1 LKARVSS
8 GKISPERHDREGFAM
23 SLKVNML
30 PPSVNNMSVRVF
42 VRALGLPFEEENVW
56 GQTQEEPYLSKYP
69 AGLTPTIESDEL
81 PKGVLGESCA
91 VMMYLASREGRD
103 DFYPTD
109 LGRRALV
116 DAANFYTM
124 SMLYPLL
131 ARATYPRLGFAGY
144 PGEVATSDAS
154 EEAKAAARKA
164 AEDALP
170 RILDTYRRFY
180 GTDGGFI
187 GGGDGPSIADIRL
200 ACTLE
205 FLAVADAELPEWAK
219 DYMRRVE
226 SALGEAYSEPAAD
239 VRAYVEQAMGQAVAA
254 G

>member
-1 LKARVSS
+1 M
-8 GKISPERHDREGFAM
+8 AM
-23 SLKVNML
+23 KLNML

-42 VRALGLPFEEENVW
+42 VRAVGLPVEEENVW

-69 AGLTPTIESDEL
+69 AGLTPTIESAEL

-103 DFYPTD
+103 DLYPTD
-109 LGRRALV
+109 LGRRAMV

-124 SMLYPLL
+124 SILYPLV

-154 EEAKAAARKA
+154 DEDKEAARKA

-170 RILDTYRRFY
+170 RILDTYRRYY

-187 GGGDGPSIADIRL
+187 GGGDGPTIADIRL

-205 FLAVADAELPEWAK
+205 FLVASDIELPDWTK
-219 DYMRRVE
+219 DYMQRVE
-226 SALGEAYSEPAAD
+226 SALGDAYSEPAAD
-239 VRAYVEQAMGQAVAA
+239 VRGYVAQATGAVA